1 MTLSLSGDEV
11 MHCLDWGQFNPLTST
26 SMATR
31 PAPENRSRPFLGRK
45 NVILLA
51 AAVLSLAFGYLQ
63 LHNGGTTVAAGFL
76 VLGYCVLFPLGI
88 AL

>member
-1 MTLSLSGDEV
+1 MTAPRPS
-11 MHCLDWGQFNPLTST
+11 
-26 SMATR
+26 
-31 PAPENRSRPFLGRK
+31 PAPRRTLLAPR

-51 AAVLSLAFGYLQ
+51 VAVLVLVAGYLTLTAGHPSAAAVL
-63 LHNGGTTVAAGFL
+63 L